1 MSEEL
6 GDLIGAVRTYLQV
19 HGRGRQFATGDWEP
33 IPRGV
38 SPEALASSPS
48 EVPEPSPELP
58 AESTPTEPHVA
69 FSVVSGSADLDAAP
83 DMDALRALWGDCLRC
98 PLAAG
103 RQHLVFGEGAVPAG
117 LMFVGEGPGE
127 QEDLQGR
134 PFVGRAGELLTRM
147 IEAMGL
153 SRDRVFIANIVKC
166 RPPGNRDP
174 EPGEVTACLPVLQA
188 QIRLVRPRVLVSL
201 GRISAQTLLQTATP
215 ISRLRGRW
223 QRFGGVDLMP
233 TFHPAYLLRSPE
245 KKKEAW
251 QDLQQVME
259 RLREPHA

>member
-6 GDLIGAVRTYLQV
+6 GDLIGAARTFLQV
-19 HGRGRQFATGDWEP
+19 HGRGRHFATGDWEP
-33 IPRGV
+33 IAPGSGV
-38 SPEALASSPS
+38 QAAPEFADPALAAPGDPDMSG
-48 EVPEPSPELP
+48 VPDAPGGPDTTGEL
-58 AESTPTEPHVA
+58 
-69 FSVVSGSADLDAAP
+69 AAAG
-83 DMDALRALWGDCLRC
+83 DMDALRELWGDCLRC

-103 RQHLVFGEGAVPAG
+103 RQHLVFGEGAVPAD

-134 PFVGRAGELLTRM
+134 PFVGRAGELLTKM

-153 SRDRVFIANIVKC
+153 SRDRVFIANVVKC

-188 QIRLVRPRVLVSL
+188 QIHLVRPRVLVSL
-201 GRISAQTLLQTATP
+201 GRVSAQTLLQTATP

-251 QDLQQVME
+251 QDLQLVME